1 MKPLIGTQVLMV
13 KHGVNKMKKIKKLF
27 ILPLLALSLFN
38 VNNTQLTNSQ
48 FQLEE
53 TTNDKNI
60 VGIRKEITSTPNNDV
75 KVSNILKVQA
85 SDEVNG
91 KRSLR
96 FVAGISSLSLKAHF
110 HREEIKVN
118 DEVIMKSNDIE
129 VTCAYSKILNGT
141 VGQTANEVFGNDY
154 NYFIAY
160 TLKDI
165 PEEYWSTVINVS
177 LVLEDG
183 NPAATKKANVDAFNT
198 NDTSIYSFNKIE
210 ENGVV
215 TGYDVAPNS
224 DFEKNK
230 DKLVNAIF
238 PKYYYE
244 NVSDND
250 TEFIGKKTN
259 ITEIGH
265 KTGSTGVGFGGD
277 LSIGNIYL
285 KSVVI
290 PEGVKTLNFNAFSTC
305 YALETIQLPSTL
317 TKIEDFAFG
326 SCTSLKN
333 VIIPENVTSIGHG
346 AFVSC
351 TSLGTLV
358 FNGNINLGDYTF
370 AAHDEN
376 LIIYDRCTTSNKKSS
391 WEFSG
396 KYYIYSEEENKTI
409 PDNADGYWHYENEK
423 PVPWVISTVKSK

>member
-53 TTNDKNI
+53 TTNDENI

-75 KVSNILKVQA
+75 KVSNVLKVQA

-118 DEVIMKSNDIE
+118 DKVIMKAKDIE

-141 VGQTANEVFGNDY
+141 VEQTANEVFGNDY

-165 PEEYWSTVINVS
+165 PAEYWSTVINVS

-183 NPAATKKANVDAFNT
+183 KQVATKKANVDAFDESKT
-198 NDTSIYSFNKIE
+198 NKECFAFSKLNDGNYAIAMKNDYKATITELNIPSYYYEIIDTNNEFVKTTNKITTIGYTLKEPFSILSFSDCTNLTYINFPSTITKINDQAFYGCSSLITVVFNSGVNIGHYAFLSCNKIE
-210 ENGVV
+210 QLILPKETVLGYEPFGDHHENL
-215 TGYDVAPNS
+215 S
-224 DFEKNK
+224 
-230 DKLVNAIF
+230 I
-238 PKYYYE
+238 YYE
-244 NVSDND
+244 
-250 TEFIGKKTN
+250 G
-259 ITEIGH
+259 
-265 KTGSTGVGFGGD
+265 
-277 LSIGNIYL
+277 
-285 KSVVI
+285 
-290 PEGVKTLNFNAFSTC
+290 
-305 YALETIQLPSTL
+305 ETIPTTWDKGWKDSSLFKFYLFSSTQP
-317 TKIEDFAFG
+317 
-326 SCTSLKN
+326 TSTSKPTN
-333 VIIPENVTSIGHG
+333 V
-346 AFVSC
+346 
-351 TSLGTLV
+351 
-358 FNGNINLGDYTF
+358 
-370 AAHDEN
+370 
-376 LIIYDRCTTSNKKSS
+376 
-391 WEFSG
+391 
-396 KYYIYSEEENKTI
+396 
-409 PDNADGYWHYENEK
+409 DGYWHYVNNE
-423 PVPWVISTVKSK
+423 PVIWEISTAVSK

>member
-1 MKPLIGTQVLMV
+1 MV

-85 SDEVNG
+85 SDVENG

-118 DEVIMKSNDIE
+118 NEVIMKANDIE

-141 VGQTANEVFGNDY
+141 GEQTASEVFKNDEY
-154 NYFIAY
+154 KYFVAY

-177 LVLEDG
+177 IVLDNSDE
-183 NPAATKKANVDAFNT
+183 PSAYKKANVDAFDEAKT
-198 NDTSIYSFNKIE
+198 NEECFEFNKLNDGNYAIA
-210 ENGVV
+210 V
-215 TGYDVAPNS
+215 
-224 DFEKNK
+224 KNDYK
-230 DKLVNAIF
+230 ATIKNELNI
-238 PKYYYE
+238 PSYYYE
-244 NVSDND
+244 TTETDNEFVKTTNKITTIGWTLPD
-250 TEFIGKKTN
+250 NQKVGFIGCTN
-259 ITEIGH
+259 LTYINFASTITQIND
-265 KTGSTGVGFGGD
+265 F
-277 LSIGNIYL
+277 
-285 KSVVI
+285 
-290 PEGVKTLNFNAFSTC
+290 AFSTC
-305 YALETIQLPSTL
+305 SSL
-317 TKIEDFAFG
+317 T
-326 SCTSLKN
+326 T
-333 VIIPENVTSIGHG
+333 VIFNSGVNIGHY

-351 TSLGTLV
+351 DKIERLILPKDTVLGQAPFGV
-358 FNGNINLGDYTF
+358 
-370 AAHDEN
+370 HHEN
-376 LIIYDRCTTSNKKSS
+376 LSIYY
-391 WEFSG
+391 EG
-396 KYYIYSEEENKTI
+396 ETI
-409 PDNADGYWHYENEK
+409 PTSWNKGWKDLSAFKFYLFSSTQPTSTSKPTNVAGYWHYENNI
-423 PVPWVISTVKSK
+423 PVEW